1 MIKYGCMAL
10 AIACSFAA
18 PAVQAKGNFF
28 VAGQTGRATYD
39 ESGFDDDSANTRAFS
54 GGYRW
59 QAGAV
64 TQVGVEVG
72 AGKVDEIGQDYYYY
86 AIGVNGPDYSE
97 TGHVGMDATY
107 RHFGANARFN
117 FSRDSR
123 WFAIARGGYMR
134 YEQNLS
140 GRYAAFYDGTQIDSL
155 SVSESDSGSGAYFGA
170 GVGFD
175 VSKNFNVNV
184 MFNGYAYS
192 NFEGESGYEDEDIG
206 TASTTTL
213 GVEVRF

>member
-10 AIACSFAA
+10 AIACSLAA
-18 PAVQAKGNFF
+18 PAAQAQGNFF
-28 VAGQTGRATYD
+28 VAGQTGQAEYGD
-39 ESGFDDDSANTRAFS
+39 SEFDDNSANTRAFS

-64 TQVGVEVG
+64 TQVGVEIG
-72 AGKVDEIGQDYYYY
+72 AGKVDEVGEDYYWTDGYVTE
-86 AIGVNGPDYSE
+86 IGRA
-97 TGHVGMDATY
+97 GMDATY
-107 RHFGANARFN
+107 RHVGANARFN
-117 FSRDSR
+117 FGRDSR
-123 WFAIARGGYMR
+123 WFAIARGGYVR
-134 YEQNLS
+134 YERNLS
-140 GRYAAFYDGTQIDSL
+140 ANYAAYYFGDMIGSATL
-155 SVSESDSGSGAYFGA
+155 SENDSGSGAYFGA

-192 NFEGESGYEDEDIG
+192 NFESENVYEDEDIS

>member
-10 AIACSFAA
+10 AIACSLAA
-18 PAVQAKGNFF
+18 PVAQAQGNFF

-72 AGKVDEIGQDYYYY
+72 AGKVDEVGQDYYWTDGYFT
-86 AIGVNGPDYSE
+86 E
-97 TGHVGMDATY
+97 TGHLGMDATY
-107 RHFGANARFN
+107 RHVGANARFN
-117 FSRDSR
+117 FGRDSR

-140 GRYAAFYDGTQIDSL
+140 GRYAAFYNGSMWDSL
-155 SVSESDSGSGAYFGA
+155 SISESDTGSGAYFGA

-192 NFEGESGYEDEDIG
+192 NYESESGYEDEDIG